1 MEHTITPTAH
11 SCAACVKQQHC
22 PKQYYYSESSLRREN
37 VSQQIYPHG
46 KPLFHQGERVKHLF
60 YLKSGSVK
68 KFYTNPDGDQQI
80 VNFYFSGEIIDP
92 IYCWLEAYHSCS
104 AICLERSIV
113 CLFQLQSFFTNP
125 DKLDRIAKDFHAVF
139 QSELKHQ
146 HETLLSVG
154 QNVAHKR
161 LIMFLFELIDRQHLA
176 HNNAA
181 NIKFT
186 MSRDEIAN
194 YLGLAPETISRTISS
209 FARKGLISAKKKN
222 LEIYDLEKLYQSIN

>member
-1 MEHTITPTAH
+1 MEHVITPTAH

-22 PKQYYYSESSLRREN
+22 PKKYYYSEPSFRRDN
-37 VSQQIYPHG
+37 VSQKIYPYG
-46 KPLFHQGERVKHLF
+46 KTLFHQDERVNYLF

-68 KFYTNPDGDQQI
+68 KLYTNQDGDQQI

-92 IYCWLEAYHSCS
+92 IYCWLETYHSCS

-113 CLFQLQSFFTNP
+113 CQFQLQSFFAHT
-125 DKLDRIAKDFHAVF
+125 DKSDRIAKDFHSVF

-146 HETLLSVG
+146 HEVLLSVG

-161 LIMFLFELIDRQHLA
+161 LIIFIFELIDRQHLA
-176 HNNAA
+176 YNNTA
-181 NIKFT
+181 NIKLT

-194 YLGLAPETISRTISS
+194 YLGLAPETVSRTISS

-222 LEIYDLEKLYQSIN
+222 LEIHDIDKLYKYIN